1 MKRLP
6 FIAAATVILTAAG
19 WACAADYARK
29 ASWAETMTAMR
40 AIYLQSPEAQA
51 AAARDS
57 LFKPFD
63 SGPIAGDGPAREVVV
78 DVAGLKEMRLA
89 AICQKSPA
97 NCNIWG
103 EPKLIAKDGTITKL
117 TDLKPTSVSVGW
129 GQLLVDKNWQ
139 DHPLIVGDR
148 QFDFGFWV
156 HADSELTFALDGKF
170 ERFEAFVGEDKD
182 RAAGLVR
189 FKVLSSAVP
198 LPTFWADLASDF
210 PLQTGWLRADAG
222 ADGLAA
228 WFGQRKTGSLE
239 QEILGRALREA
250 APDSPLRAELETI
263 VAAKAGDGRCLDL
276 YVRACRY
283 RDCATMLK
291 TLTSVEA
298 KAAFEQELAALV
310 AAKAPAEDVRWDQ
323 LRARV
328 VRAGELDHQ
337 FAALEHDIRQRAA
350 LSKATGE
357 RVWNGTTYVPTERS
371 TAEEIASQ
379 VFNNTAL
386 VLESDRDPADI
397 VLRRTASLLA
407 DLKKLA
413 GSVVRGSPDPA
424 LRRPP
429 GLTDLGDLRSAVS
442 ARSGDL
448 RRTLAT
454 FDAPMVKFQQAVADT
469 PVTDT
474 GARRTLHHE
483 ICRVRRQI
491 AFANPLLGFQNLVF
505 IKRHRAFYHHMCDQ
519 FYGICQNPGGGLYVL
534 ENAFG
539 PDPRVRDILA
549 SSICETGRLQGQH
562 LSGGSIKRPGLRY
575 DGQRTFSGE
584 DADGGSFLS
593 PSLSPDA
600 RQVAFAYVERKGG
613 KEQIFHE
620 DPSRGHWDAQRCYH
634 IFKVNVDGTGL
645 EQLTDGTWNDF
656 DPCWLPNGRLAF
668 ISERRGG
675 YLRCGRACPLYN
687 LYDMNPDGSGIN
699 CLSFHDSNEWHPS
712 VSHDGRIV
720 WTRWDY
726 VDRHGCI
733 AHMPWLTTLDGRD
746 PRPLHGNYAPRQA
759 RPDMELYVR
768 AIPGSAKYVGL
779 AAPHHG
785 QAYGSIVIINP
796 KSPDDDGMGPVR
808 RFTPEVGFPE
818 SQGGRQV
825 YSTPWPLSE
834 NYHLC
839 VYDAA
844 MSGASLRRPGENYGI
859 YLVDAFGNK
868 ELLYRDPDIGCMNP
882 IPLRSQS
889 LPAAPATTLAEVRDR
904 KAISIGDE
912 GEATMAVINVYD
924 NQKAWPEGT
933 KIDRLR
939 ILQLLPCAVPSG
951 GLRPHETGKRIAEA
965 GDSVVPCRWVLGTVP
980 VEEDG
985 SAHFTVPAYREL
997 FFQTLDERGMAINS
1011 MRSATHARHG
1021 EQLVCQGCHEH
1032 KSQASAPPAV
1042 LPLAL
1047 RRSPSA
1053 PKPDVDGSHPFSYP
1067 RLVQPVLDRNC
1078 VKCHQENK
1086 DKKVPNLAREPIAN
1100 KFYASYNT
1108 LVNYGFTSYGDSY
1121 RTLNGQFGARDSKLV
1136 EMLEKGHHDVDLSDE
1151 DFHRLSLWLD
1161 CCSMFYGVFEK
1172 EPGEAQLRGEVAR
1185 AILE

>member
-6 FIAAATVILTAAG
+6 LIATATVILTATG
-19 WACAADYARK
+19 WAGAADYAK
-29 ASWAETMTAMR
+29 KSSWAETMTTMR
-40 AIYLQSPEAQA
+40 GIYLQSPEAEQ

-63 SGPIAGDGPAREVVV
+63 SGPIDGKGPAKEAVV
-78 DVAGLKEMRLA
+78 DIAGLKEMRLV
-89 AICQKSPA
+89 AICEKSPA

-103 EPKLIAKDGTITKL
+103 EPKLIAQDGTVTKL
-117 TDLKPTSVSVGW
+117 TDLKPTKVSVGW
-129 GQLLVDKNWQ
+129 GQLLLHKNWQ
-139 DHPLIVGDR
+139 NHPLIVGDR
-148 QFDFGFWV
+148 QFEFGFWV
-156 HADSELTFALDGKF
+156 HADSELTFALDGKY

-182 RAAGLVR
+182 RAAGMVR
-189 FKVLSSAVP
+189 FKVLSAAAP
-198 LPTFWADLASDF
+198 LPTFWPDLARDF
-210 PLQTGWLRADAG
+210 PLQAGSLRADAG

-228 WFGQRKTGSLE
+228 WFGRRKTGSLE
-239 QEILGRALREA
+239 QEIIGRALQEA
-250 APDSPLRAELETI
+250 TPDSPLRAELETL
-263 VAAKAGDGRCLDL
+263 VAEKAGAGDAGWLDL

-283 RDCATMLK
+283 RDCAAMLK
-291 TLTSVEA
+291 TLTSA
-298 KAAFEQELAALV
+298 GLKAACDKELVALV
-310 AAKAPAEDVRWDQ
+310 AAKALAEDARWDQ

-337 FAALEHDIRQRAA
+337 FTALQYDIRQRTV

-357 RVWNGTTYVPTERS
+357 RAWNGTTYVPTERS

-379 VFNNTAL
+379 VFNSTAL

-397 VLRRTASLLA
+397 VLRRTTALLA

-413 GSVVRGSPDPA
+413 G
-424 LRRPP
+424 
-429 GLTDLGDLRSAVS
+429 
-442 ARSGDL
+442 AR
-448 RRTLAT
+448 LAA
-454 FDAPMVKFQQAVADT
+454 FDAPLARFEQAVADT
-469 PVTDT
+469 PVTDID
-474 GARRTLHHE
+474 ARRELHHE

-491 AFANPLLGFQNLVF
+491 AFANPLLNFQDLVF

-534 ENAFG
+534 EDAFG
-539 PDPRVRDILA
+539 PTPQVRDVLA
-549 SSICETGRLQGQH
+549 NSICETGRLQGQR
-562 LSGGSIKRPGLRY
+562 LSGGSVERPSLRY

-584 DADGGSFLS
+584 DAEGGSFLA

-600 RQVAFAYVERKGG
+600 QQIAFAYVERKGG

-620 DPSRGHWDAQRCYH
+620 DPTRGHWDAQRCYH

-768 AIPGSAKYVGL
+768 PIPGSAKYVGL

-785 QAYGSIVIINP
+785 QAYGSIIIINP

-882 IPLRSQS
+882 IPLRPQS
-889 LPAAPATTLAEVRDR
+889 LPAAPATTLAEVRDG

-933 KIDRLR
+933 KIHSLR

-965 GDSVVPCRWVLGTVP
+965 RDSVVPCRWVLGTVP

-997 FFQTLDERGMAINS
+997 FFQALDERGMAINS

-1032 KSQASAPPAV
+1032 KSQASSPPAV

-1047 RRSPSA
+1047 RRAPSA

-1078 VKCHQENK
+1078 VKCHEENM
-1086 DKKVPNLAREPIAN
+1086 DKKAPNLARDPIAN

-1121 RTLNGQFGARDSKLV
+1121 RTLNGQFGARGSKLM
-1136 EMLEKGHHDVDLSDE
+1136 EILEKGHHDVELSEE
-1151 DFHRLSLWLD
+1151 DFHRLTLWLD

-1172 EPGEAQLRGEVAR
+1172 EPGEAQLRGDVAR

>member
-1 MKRLP
+1 MRTSPIVVSVTLL
-6 FIAAATVILTAAG
+6 LTATG
-19 WACAADYARK
+19 WAFAADYAK
-29 ASWAETMTAMR
+29 KSSWAETMAAMR
-40 AIYLQSPEAQA
+40 ATYLQSPEAEQ

-57 LFKPFD
+57 LFRPFD
-63 SGPIAGDGPAREVVV
+63 SGRINGSGPAKQVVV
-78 DVAGLKEMRLA
+78 DIAGLKEMRLLT
-89 AICQKSPA
+89 ICEKSPA

-103 EPKLIAKDGTITKL
+103 EPKLIAKDGTVTRL
-117 TDLKPTSVSVGW
+117 TDIKPTKVRVGW

-139 DHPLIVGDR
+139 NHPLIVGDR
-148 QFDFGFWV
+148 QFQFGFWV
-156 HADSELTFALDGKF
+156 HADSELTFALDGKY

-198 LPTFWADLASDF
+198 LPKFWSDLASDF
-210 PLQTGWLRADAG
+210 PLQTTWLHTDAG
-222 ADGLAA
+222 ADVIAV
-228 WFGQRKTGSLE
+228 WFGQRSTGSLE
-239 QEILGRALREA
+239 QEIIRRALRA
-250 APDSPLRAELETI
+250 GKPDSPMHAELETL
-263 VAAKAGDGRCLDL
+263 VARKVGAGDARWLDL

-283 RDCATMLK
+283 RDCAEMLK
-291 TLTSVEA
+291 TLDSAEL
-298 KAAFEQELAALV
+298 KAAFEEELTELV
-310 AAKAPAEDVRWDQ
+310 AAKTPAEDERWDK

-328 VRAGELDHQ
+328 VQAGELDHQ
-337 FAALEHDIRQRAA
+337 FVTLGHDIRQRVV

-357 RVWNGTTYVPTERS
+357 RAWNGTTYVPTERS

-379 VFNNTAL
+379 VFDRTAL
-386 VLESDRDPADI
+386 VLETDRDPTDI
-397 VLRRTASLLA
+397 VLRRTAALLA

-413 GSVVRGSPDPA
+413 RAKVA
-424 LRRPP
+424 
-429 GLTDLGDLRSAVS
+429 A
-442 ARSGDL
+442 
-448 RRTLAT
+448 
-454 FDAPMVKFQQAVADT
+454 FDAPLAKLQQAVADT

-474 GARRTLHHE
+474 DARRELHHE
-483 ICRVRRQI
+483 ICRLRRQI
-491 AFANPLLGFQNLVF
+491 AFANPLLDFQDLVF

-519 FYGICQNPGGGLYVL
+519 FYGIVQNPGGGLYVL
-534 ENAFG
+534 EDAFG
-539 PDPRVRDILA
+539 PDPQVRDILA
-549 SSICETGRLQGQH
+549 NSICETGRLKGQK
-562 LSGGSIKRPGLRY
+562 LRGGSVKRPGLRY

-584 DADGGSFLS
+584 DAEGGSFLS
-593 PSLSPDA
+593 PALSPDA
-600 RQVAFAYVERKGG
+600 QQVAFAYVERKGG

-620 DPSRGHWDAQRCYH
+620 DPTRGHWDTQRCYH
-634 IFKVNVDGTGL
+634 IFKVNLDGTGL

-733 AHMPWLTTLDGRD
+733 AHMPWITTLDGRD

-796 KSPDDDGMGPVR
+796 KAPDDDGMGPVR

-825 YSTPWPLSE
+825 YSTPWPLGE

-882 IPLRSQS
+882 IPLRPQT
-889 LPAAPATTLAEVRDR
+889 LPAAPATSLAEVRDR

-912 GEATMAVINVYD
+912 GEATMAVIDVYD
-924 NQKAWPEGT
+924 NQKGWPEGT
-933 KIDRLR
+933 KIHSLR

-965 GDSVVPCRWVLGTVP
+965 RDSVVPCRWVLGTVP

-997 FFQTLDERGMAINS
+997 FFQALDERGMAINS

-1032 KSQASAPPAV
+1032 KSQASEPPAV

-1047 RRSPSA
+1047 RRAPSE
-1053 PKPDVDGSHPFSYP
+1053 PTPDVDGSNPFSYP

-1086 DKKVPNLAREPIAN
+1086 DKKAPNLAREPIAN

-1121 RTLNGQFGARDSKLV
+1121 RTLSGQFGARGSKLI
-1136 EMLEKGHHDVDLSDE
+1136 EMLEEGHHDVKLSEE
-1151 DFHRLSLWLD
+1151 DFHRLTLWLD

-1172 EPGEAQLRGEVAR
+1172 EPGEAQLRGEIAH